1 MDHGMPR
8 MDGFEATR
16 RIRSIRWGATPL
28 IVALTGWGS
37 ESEEELRRTRAAG
50 FDHRLVKPVDIKTL
64 SELITGKTNDLR
76 RGPST

>member
-1 MDHGMPR
+1 MALRPCAGSGPF
-8 MDGFEATR
+8 GG
-16 RIRSIRWGATPL
+16 GATPL

-76 RGPST
+76 RGPSP